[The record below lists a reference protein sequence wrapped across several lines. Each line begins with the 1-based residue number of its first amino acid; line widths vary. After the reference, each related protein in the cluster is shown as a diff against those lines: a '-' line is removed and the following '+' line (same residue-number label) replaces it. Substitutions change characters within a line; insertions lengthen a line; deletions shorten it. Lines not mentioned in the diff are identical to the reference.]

1 MKVFI
6 LFILLILSSQ
16 LYGEKKSVF
25 REDSD
30 SLYLNIEQAELI
42 FLEKNFQLIAQKYN
56 ISFAEA
62 AVEQARLW
70 NNPSFFG
77 EITLYNPNDHR
88 PFDFTDQNGQVEL
101 HLDQLIRLAGKRTK
115 LVKMQETN
123 KSIAYHTFQDVLRSL
138 KFQLY
143 QDFYTIYFDLHKL
156 NLLTIEETQL
166 EELLKAS
173 EIRLKDGDIA
183 GYDILRIN
191 YELQDIRLQK
201 GDIIK
206 DINDNESDLR
216 ILLRLNTDH
225 FVIPVKKENSQ
236 SVIKYEL
243 PILEDSAL
251 SRRPDLK
258 VAKDELSFS
267 EINYLYQKAI
277 AVPDL
282 AIGGTYDRF
291 GNAFTNYIG
300 VNAAIDLPL
309 FNRNQGN
316 IKLSQLQKELKAK
329 AIDQAILQLKEEVYN
344 ANLRLKTVYEI
355 YMKIDSNYKLSLDQ
369 ILPKAIQLYENKT
382 IGILDFMDK
391 IRTYENGKMDLY
403 EVEYNLTISQIQINY
418 VTNSIFY

>member
-1 MKVFI
+1 MY
-6 LFILLILSSQ
+6 SSH
-16 LYGEKKSVF
+16 LYGISKNLYSKN
-25 REDSD
+25 SD
-30 SLYLNIEQAELI
+30 TLYLNIEQAELI

-77 EITLYNPNDHR
+77 EIVLYNPNDHR

-101 HLDQLIRLAGKRTK
+101 HLQQLIRLAGKRTK

-123 KSIAYHTFQDVLRSL
+123 KSIAFHTFQDVLRSL

-143 QDFYTIYFDLHKL
+143 QDFYAIYYDLNKL
-156 NLLTIEETQL
+156 NLLTLEEAQL

-183 GYDILRIN
+183 GYDILRIK

-201 GDIIK
+201 VYIIK

-216 ILLRLNTDH
+216 IMLRLTSNH
-225 FVIPVKKENSQ
+225 FVVPVKKESRQ
-236 SVIKYEL
+236 SITKYEL

-277 AVPDL
+277 AIPDL
-282 AIGGTYDRF
+282 MIGSAYDRF

-300 VNAAIDLPL
+300 VNAAIDLPI

-316 IKLSQLQKELKAK
+316 IKLSQLQKELKAI
-329 AIDQAILQLKEEVYN
+329 AIDQATLQLKEEVNN
-344 ANLRLKTVYEI
+344 ASLRFQTVYAI
-355 YMKIDSNYKLSLDQ
+355 YIKIDPNYKIGLDQ
-369 ILPKAIQLYENKT
+369 ILLKAVQLYESKT

-403 EVEYNLTISQIQINY
+403 EIEYNLIISQMQINY
-418 VTNSIFY
+418 VTNSNFY

>member
-1 MKVFI
+1 MYTS
-6 LFILLILSSQ
+6 L
-16 LYGEKKSVF
+16 LYGKNKNWYKES
-25 REDSD
+25 SD

-88 PFDFTDQNGQVEL
+88 LFDFTDKNGQVEL
-101 HLDQLIRLAGKRTK
+101 HLDQIIRLAGKRTK

-123 KSIAYHTFQDVLRSL
+123 KSIAFHTFQDVLRSL
-138 KFQLY
+138 KLQLY
-143 QDFYTIYFDLHKL
+143 QDFYTIYFDLRKL
-156 NLLTIEETQL
+156 NLLTLEETQL
-166 EELLKAS
+166 EQLLKAS

-191 YELQDIRLQK
+191 YELQDIRIHK

-216 ILLRLNTDH
+216 IMLRLTSNH
-225 FVIPVKKENSQ
+225 FVVPVKKENSQ
-236 SVIKYEL
+236 SPIKYEL
-243 PILEDSAL
+243 PVLEDSAL

-267 EINYLYQKAI
+267 EINYLYQKANAI
-277 AVPDL
+277 PDL
-282 AIGGTYDRF
+282 AIGSTYDRF
-291 GNAFTNYIG
+291 GNAFQNYIG

-316 IKLSQLQKELKAK
+316 IKLSQLKKELTAK
-329 AIDQAILQLKEEVYN
+329 AIDHAILQLKEEVNN
-344 ANLRLKTVYEI
+344 ANIRFQTVNEI
-355 YMKIDSNYKLSLDQ
+355 YMKIDSNYKINLDQ
-369 ILPKAIQLYENKT
+369 ILPKAIQLYESKT